1 MANHEHLTFIRN
13 GEKVR
18 CTLTKHDVVA
28 DLEAV
33 KKHLKSKSYKKAM
46 WYAHDYSKYEPYI
59 VAHKRDSKKLYCTMT
74 KMTLNKI
81 PDQIEKHYNGKKFK
95 RRRKE
100 FEEKQK
106 EKKEREKRRAEK
118 RKRRLEARES
128 GKDKGLL
135 LSSSSSSSSDVDD
148 DDSGSDSDSDS
159 DTSSP
164 RAKKKQ
170 KSLLF
175 VKKKKK

>member
-1 MANHEHLTFIRN
+1 MDELETLVANHEHLTFVRN

-33 KKHLKSKSYKKAM
+33 NKHLKSKSYKKAM

-95 RRRKE
+95 RKRKE
-100 FEEKQK
+100 FEDKQK
-106 EKKEREKRRAEK
+106 EKKEREKRKAEK

-128 GKDKGLL
+128 GKNEVL
-135 LSSSSSSSSDVDD
+135 LSSSSS

-159 DTSSP
+159 DGPPS
-164 RAKKKQ
+164 AKKQ

-175 VKKKKK
+175 VKKKK